1 MTTDPDRNP
10 TRREFLNASV
20 LVPAAFV
27 VLAASDAGAQA
38 PRLPPTPACADD
50 GPVTP
55 AQTEGPYFKPSSPRR
70 ASLLEPDVRGTRI
83 VVEGTVLGTDC
94 RPVPRALLD
103 VWQADAQGR
112 YDNAGFRLRG
122 HQFTDDAGRY
132 RLETIVP
139 GLYPGRTRHVHVKV
153 QAPHQPVLTTQ
164 LYFPGESANQRDFIF
179 NPDLVLQ
186 VREAEGRKLA
196 RFDFVLDLRPSG
208 GRRSR
213 L

>member
-1 MTTDPDRNP
+1 MTTDSERNP
-10 TRREFLNASV
+10 TRRQFLGASV

-27 VLAASDAGAQA
+27 VATGSDAGTQA

-70 ASLLEPDVRGTRI
+70 TSLLEPDVRGTRI

-94 RPVPRALLD
+94 QSIPRALLD

-122 HQFTDDAGRY
+122 HQFTDDAGHY
-132 RLETIVP
+132 RLETVVP
-139 GLYPGRTRHVHVKV
+139 GLYPGRTRHFHVKV
-153 QAPHQPVLTTQ
+153 QAPGRPVLTTQ
-164 LYFPGESANQRDFIF
+164 LYFPGEPANGRDWIF
-179 NPDLVLQ
+179 R
-186 VREAEGRKLA
+186 RELLLA
-196 RFDFVLDLRPSG
+196 VEDTGDGKRATFDFVLDVKR
-208 GRRSR
+208 GRT
-213 L
+213 